1 MINKKLQRFEVV
13 NQVGS
18 TLGQNDLLAE
28 ESGPL
33 LPSVLPAPEV
43 QTVFFFFKT
52 INNIIPFLQGRE
64 ALPTPL
70 ALASPERSDVDEQS
84 FKV

>member
-1 MINKKLQRFEVV
+1 MFIKIYAHDQQKILQRFEVV

-43 QTVFFFFKT
+43 LTVLLKT
-52 INNIIPFLQGRE
+52 
-64 ALPTPL
+64 T
-70 ALASPERSDVDEQS
+70 
-84 FKV
+84 

>member
-1 MINKKLQRFEVV
+1 MSIKIYDHDQQKKLQRFRVA

-18 TLGQNDLLAE
+18 ALGQNDLLAE

-43 QTVFFFFKT
+43 QTVFLL
-52 INNIIPFLQGRE
+52 LQN
-64 ALPTPL
+64 
-70 ALASPERSDVDEQS
+70 
-84 FKV
+84 